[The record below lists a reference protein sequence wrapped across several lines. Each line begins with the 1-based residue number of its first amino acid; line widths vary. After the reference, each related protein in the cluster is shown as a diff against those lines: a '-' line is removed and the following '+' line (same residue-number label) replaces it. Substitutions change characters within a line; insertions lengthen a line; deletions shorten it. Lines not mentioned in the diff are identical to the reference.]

1 MSVREKRPGYWEVR
15 VYAGRDPITGK
26 SRSVARGLRGTKRE
40 AKRLE
45 ASLVTDLSHHPVV
58 DADGTLAYTC
68 TEVINHLEQI
78 GRSPTTIEGYRQLA
92 EGRIRE
98 HLGALTLR
106 ELTSR
111 HLDRFYGTLVAE
123 GVSPGRIEKY
133 HRLIHL
139 VIDDLGAGIGECPI
153 SVDDRVMGQIS
164 DE

>member
-68 TEVINHLEQI
+68 TEVDQ
-78 GRSPTTIEGYRQLA
+78 
-92 EGRIRE
+92 
-98 HLGALTLR
+98 
-106 ELTSR
+106 
-111 HLDRFYGTLVAE
+111 
-123 GVSPGRIEKY
+123 SPGTDRP
-133 HRLIHL
+133 
-139 VIDDLGAGIGECPI
+139 VAD
-153 SVDDRVMGQIS
+153 DDRGLPPASRGS
-164 DE
+164 DP